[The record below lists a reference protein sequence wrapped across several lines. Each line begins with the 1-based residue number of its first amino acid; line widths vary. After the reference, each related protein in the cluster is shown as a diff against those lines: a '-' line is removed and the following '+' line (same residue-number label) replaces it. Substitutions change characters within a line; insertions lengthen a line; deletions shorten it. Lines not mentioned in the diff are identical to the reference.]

1 MTGSLLRTGGNDFC
15 DFVRERS
22 RAGELVVQPRMGF
35 SAPEQMRAGLE
46 AVRASRATT
55 VGTITVDSY
64 TRVGNHGSAREAL
77 RTGTPLNGYPLVA
90 HGRAVNHRLLAGL
103 AGPDFPVQ
111 LRHGSA
117 LPQQLFETMLASGL
131 TATEGGPVSY
141 CLPYSRTPL
150 AEATRAWAKGCE
162 LLARRAPAGRLVHV
176 ESFGGCMLGQLCP
189 PGLLVA
195 LSVLECM
202 FFVQHGIGSV
212 SLSYAQ
218 QTNTAQDLA
227 AIRAMRRLASEYLGT
242 VRRHIVLYTYMGVFP
257 RTEAGALRLLA
268 DSVRLARASGAERL
282 VTKTAAE
289 ALRIPTVE
297 ENVEALE
304 LAGEVASRPNAIAG
318 LSASVDEEAAVHLEA
333 RTLIQATLALHQDIG
348 EALVRAVRQ
357 GLLDVPYCLHPDN
370 ANLAR
375 TLIDETGRLQW
386 QRTGR
391 MPIAGTAT
399 PTATGSP
406 AFELLNRLSYMARR
420 YDGVLPGPARSA
432 LNAVD

>member
-1 MTGSLLRTGGNDFC
+1 MSGTLPRSGANDFC
-15 DFVRERS
+15 DFVHERAG
-22 RAGELVVQPRMGF
+22 AGELVVQPRMGF
-35 SAPEQMRAGLE
+35 SAPEQMRAGLK
-46 AVRASRATT
+46 AVREARATT

-64 TRVGNHGSAREAL
+64 TRVGDHGSVRKAL
-77 RTGTPLNGYPLVA
+77 RGGIPLNGYPLVA
-90 HGRAVNHRLLAGL
+90 HGPEANHRLLAGL

-117 LPQQLFETMLASGL
+117 LPRRLFEAMLASGL

-141 CLPYSRTPL
+141 CLPYSRTPV
-150 AEATRAWAKGCE
+150 AEAARAWVDSCE
-162 LLARRAPAGRLVHV
+162 LLAGRAPAGQAVHL

-195 LSVLECM
+195 LSVLECL

-218 QTNTAQDLA
+218 QTNPAQDLA
-227 AIRAMRRLASEYLGT
+227 SVRAMRRLAAEYLGT
-242 VRRHIVLYTYMGVFP
+242 VRWHVVLYTYMGLFP
-257 RTEAGALRLLA
+257 RTRAGALRLLA

-282 VTKTAAE
+282 VTKTTAE
-289 ALRIPTVE
+289 ALRIPTIE

-304 LAGEVASRPNAIAG
+304 LAGAVAGQPHTAG
-318 LSASVDEEAAVHLEA
+318 LSPDPDEEAAVHLEA
-333 RTLIQATLALHQDIG
+333 RTLVEATLALHPDVG

-370 ANLAR
+370 ANQAR

-391 MPIAGTAT
+391 MPIT
-399 PTATGSP
+399 PGSVRIPAGSP
-406 AFELLNRLSYMARR
+406 AFELFNQLGYIERR
-420 YDGVLPGPARSA
+420 YDGVLPGSARPMLSTA
-432 LNAVD
+432 G